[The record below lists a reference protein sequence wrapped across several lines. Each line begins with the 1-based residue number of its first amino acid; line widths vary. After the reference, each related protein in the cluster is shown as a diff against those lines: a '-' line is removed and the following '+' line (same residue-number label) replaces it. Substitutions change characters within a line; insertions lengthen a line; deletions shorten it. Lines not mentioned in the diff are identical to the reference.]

1 MPFRSLQYSKE
12 KSKMILENSL
22 ENTKNFTNSLTQYK
36 LYVLTPSKHNF
47 VKLII
52 PSRSL
57 DDYIYE
63 LFKNSPDK
71 KGLVLEDFKKLI
83 RMFP

>member
-22 ENTKNFTNSLTQYK
+22 ENTKNFTNS
-36 LYVLTPSKHNF
+36 
-47 VKLII
+47 LII